1 MKKKTNLTLP
11 EWAWID
17 GGDHEQGGN
26 PIQGRNVILHIR
38 SASVMEILERDL
50 TELHSD
56 VICYNFDYDDSFGLT
71 EKMVVALHH
80 SPLLDLEEDYDK
92 IMKILKSCAEWYK
105 DYCDWE
111 DENIVED
118 ELRNLN

>member
-1 MKKKTNLTLP
+1 MGKTNLTLP

-17 GGDHEQGGN
+17 GADHEEGGN

-105 DYCDWE
+105 AYCKWE
-111 DENIVED
+111 DKNIED
-118 ELRNLN
+118 EEIIKYN